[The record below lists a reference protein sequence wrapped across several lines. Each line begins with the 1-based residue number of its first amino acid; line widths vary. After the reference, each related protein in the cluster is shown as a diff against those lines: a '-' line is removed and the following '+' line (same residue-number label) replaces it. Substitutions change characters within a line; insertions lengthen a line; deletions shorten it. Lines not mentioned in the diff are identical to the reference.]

1 MTKKKVL
8 GWLVV
13 IFLVFWVVT
22 NPAGSA
28 DAVRG
33 VGEALVTF
41 FHSVAEFFGQPVQQ
55 RHHLTAGR
63 SERAA

>member
-8 GWLVV
+8 GWLLV

-28 DAVRG
+28 DAVRN
-33 VGEALVTF
+33 VGEAVVTF
-41 FHSVAEFFGQPVQQ
+41 FRSVAEFFGQLFSGVS
-55 RHHLTAGR
+55 TT
-63 SERAA
+63 